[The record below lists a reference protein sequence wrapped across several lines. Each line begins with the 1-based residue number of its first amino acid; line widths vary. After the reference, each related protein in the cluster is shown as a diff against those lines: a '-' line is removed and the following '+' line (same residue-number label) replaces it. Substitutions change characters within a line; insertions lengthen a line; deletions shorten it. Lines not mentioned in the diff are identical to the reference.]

1 MDVIEERAKQL
12 LDLLRAN
19 GFDIE
24 RDEWEDCGSGEWYES
39 YNIVDCQNNNIQLTG
54 SSYICNNMFSEIKN
68 ALKNASK

>member
-1 MDVIEERAKQL
+1 MDAIEERAKQL

-54 SSYICNNMFSEIKN
+54 SSYVDNNMFSEIKN

>member
-1 MDVIEERAKQL
+1 MDVIEQRTKQL

-39 YNIVDCQNNNIQLTG
+39 YNVIDCQNDNIKLVG
-54 SSYICNNMFSEIKN
+54 SGYTYHNMFPE
-68 ALKNASK
+68 LKKRVKDAND